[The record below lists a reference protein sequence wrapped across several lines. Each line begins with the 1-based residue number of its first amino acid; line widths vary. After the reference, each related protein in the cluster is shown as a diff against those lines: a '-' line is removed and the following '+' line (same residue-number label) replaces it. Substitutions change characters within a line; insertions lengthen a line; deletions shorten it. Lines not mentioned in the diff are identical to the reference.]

1 VRQGNPKKIR
11 DWDDLIRPD
20 VKVITPNPKTS
31 GSARWNYLA
40 AWEFAK
46 RKYGSDAKAQEFV
59 KKIYDNVVVLDTG
72 ARGSSTSF
80 AQRNQGDVFLSWE
93 NEAYLLE
100 KEFGNKVDFVYP
112 SLSILA
118 EPPLTVVD
126 RVADRRGTRAVAQ
139 AYLEFLY
146 TEEAQDII
154 GKHFYRP
161 RSQKAQAKYAKQLP
175 KLNLLTIDEAFGGWD
190 RATQVHFVDGGT
202 FDQIYAKK

>member
-1 VRQGNPKKIR
+1 
-11 DWDDLIRPD
+11 
-20 VKVITPNPKTS
+20 
-31 GSARWNYLA
+31 
-40 AWEFAK
+40 
-46 RKYGSDAKAQEFV
+46 
-59 KKIYDNVVVLDTG
+59 
-72 ARGSSTSF
+72 
-80 AQRNQGDVFLSWE
+80 
-93 NEAYLLE
+93 
-100 KEFGNKVDFVYP
+100 VYP

-118 EPPLTVVD
+118 EPPVTVVD

-175 KLNLLTIDEAFGGWD
+175 KLNLFTIDEAFGGWD